1 MHYDTLYVF
10 PTQVLC
16 GATYAYWVGE
26 VGGHYALLMQYYT
39 YGSTEKQVG
48 YDENPRRDDARFGR
62 IT

>member
-10 PTQVLC
+10 PAQVLC

-39 YGSTEKQVG
+39 YGSTEKQATMQIL
-48 YDENPRRDDARFGR
+48 DETTRVLDA
-62 IT
+62 